1 MQRAAR
7 PWTQCDNLNHLR
19 PNAPIRH
26 CPQCGGLVNENRARL
41 RCEATTH
48 ATRRRQ
54 QSNYCIDC
62 GDVLIAHPPAVR

>member
-7 PWTQCDNLNHLR
+7 AWTSCDNLNHLR

-26 CPQCGGLVNENRARL
+26 CPQCGAAVNDRIARKG
-41 RCEATTH
+41 CDPTMH

-54 QSNYCIDC
+54 QSNFCIDC
-62 GDVLIAHPPAVR
+62 GSELIARPPSVR

>member
-26 CPQCGGLVNENRARL
+26 CPQCGVSVNAGRAAAP
-41 RCEATTH
+41 CDATTH
-48 ATRRRQ
+48 AARRKQ
-54 QSNYCIDC
+54 QAAYCIEC
-62 GDVLIAHPPAVR
+62 GQVLIPKPPPVR